1 MSLASAT
8 MSEGQPRTNH
18 ELDPNAALG
27 AVIRDLRE
35 QANLSQGEL
44 AAQAELDE
52 RDVATIETGQLEPT
66 WGDLRR
72 IARALSVPLPD
83 LLARLEGP
91 S

>member
-1 MSLASAT
+1 

-18 ELDPNAALG
+18 ELNPNAALG

-35 QANLSQGEL
+35 QADLSQGEL

-52 RDVATIETGQLEPT
+52 RELATIETGQLEPT